1 MKLRSGRALG
11 HHTESDHVRDRH
23 DSHYLPNSVRQ
34 SDATCAS
41 GDKCVSDPP
50 SRVEIRGEQCGAC
63 LRVQR
68 EMRAR
73 LRARR

>member
-1 MKLRSGRALG
+1 MKLRHGRALG
-11 HHTESDHVRDRH
+11 HHVESDTIRDRDQPFYSGNMPH
-23 DSHYLPNSVRQ
+23 DVSGL
-34 SDATCAS
+34 CAS
-41 GDKCVSDPP
+41 GDKCVESPAR
-50 SRVEIRGEQCGAC
+50 RVEIRGEQCASC